1 MYFASPV
8 GDSPEA
14 RRYSRINRFLS
25 LADAV
30 LGLELMLL
38 LFLSG
43 ASGTLRDWSFRLAGV
58 DAYALALLFYVLML
72 SLIGKV
78 LSLTLDYYSYRL
90 DREYQLSTQRFG
102 GWAWD
107 QIKGFLVSFV
117 ISVLLAELLY
127 LGIREFPQAWW
138 IVCWALF
145 MVLFV
150 VFAQL
155 APIVLFPIF
164 YNFRPLENDGL
175 RERLTRLST
184 RAGTQVRGVYEW
196 MLSEKSKKA
205 NAALTGLGNTRR
217 IILADTLLANYSDDE
232 IEAVLAHELGHHVHR
247 HIPKSII
254 MQAAIS
260 FLGFWI
266 LKLVVRYSYQSANW
280 FNSQYDFANLPL
292 IVLVTAG
299 LSLVLLP
306 AMNAYSRFNERQADR
321 YAWSNVA
328 SVEPF
333 ITAMNKLSEQNL
345 SERTPP
351 RWIEVLFH
359 SHPAVSKRIAA
370 AEAWSAKASKA

>member
-58 DAYALALLFYVLML
+58 DSYAFALLFYVLML

-117 ISVLLAELLY
+117 ISVILAELLY
-127 LGIREFPQAWW
+127 LGIRQFPQTWW

-164 YNFRPLENDGL
+164 YNFRPLENEGL

-254 MQAAIS
+254 MQAVIS

-299 LSLVLLP
+299 LSLILLP

-359 SHPAVSKRIAA
+359 SHPAVSKRSAA